1 MSGTPDAVGDVATPA
16 SSVGGQAVIEGV
28 MIRSPHAWAVAVRRP
43 DGDIETETH
52 DLPRLSAR
60 SKWAKV
66 PFIRGVLVLG
76 ESLTLGFKALT
87 WSADKAAEGEAEN
100 ERVRLEGIIESAR
113 GPLAGLRRKRA
124 GKRLENPGEIS
135 RGEMGIAMF
144 GALVV
149 FVGVFMLLP
158 LGGAKLAEEAAGGEN
173 VLVFTVAEG
182 VIRVLLFVGYI
193 WAIGRSKEIA
203 RVFQYHGAEHK
214 SIWAYEAGDPL
225 DVESVQKYQTMH
237 PRCGTSFLIIVV
249 LLAVLV
255 FTLLGLTE
263 PPLWWTISSRVVL
276 VPVIAGIAYELL
288 KASATASWLHAL
300 SWPGIQL
307 QRITTKEP
315 DDAMVEV
322 AISSLLASLTQPEVD
337 EVKERG
343 NVCEP
348 ALRATHHG

>member
-1 MSGTPDAVGDVATPA
+1 MSGTPDAVGDAAAPAAT
-16 SSVGGQAVIEGV
+16 VGGQAVIEGV

-43 DGDIETETH
+43 DGEIETQTH

-60 SKWAKV
+60 SRWAKV
-66 PFIRGVLVLG
+66 PFVRGVLVLG

-87 WSADKAAEGEAEN
+87 WSADKAAEGEADQ
-100 ERVRLEGIIESAR
+100 ERERLEAIIAGAR
-113 GPLAGLRRKRA
+113 GPLAGWRTKRA
-124 GKRLENPGEIS
+124 EKRLENPGEIT

-144 GALVV
+144 GALVL
-149 FVGVFMLLP
+149 FIGVFMLLP

-173 VLVFTVAEG
+173 VLVFTLAEG
-182 VIRVLLFVGYI
+182 VIRVALFIGYI
-193 WAIGRSKEIA
+193 WLIGRNKEIA

-225 DVESVQKYQTMH
+225 DVKSVQTYQTMH

-276 VPVIAGIAYELL
+276 VPVIAGVSYELL
-288 KASATASWLHAL
+288 KASASASWLHAL

-315 DDAMVEV
+315 DDGMVEV
-322 AISSLLASLTQPEVD
+322 AISSLLASLNED
-337 EVKERG
+337 EVAEVIERG
-343 NVCEP
+343 RVCEP

>member
-1 MSGTPDAVGDVATPA
+1 MSGTPDAVGDAATPA

-28 MIRSPHAWAVAVRRP
+28 MIRSPHAWAVAVRKP
-43 DGDIETETH
+43 DGDIETKTH

-60 SKWAKV
+60 SNWAKV

-87 WSADKAAEGEAEN
+87 WSADKAAEGEAES
-100 ERVRLEGIIESAR
+100 ERIRLEGIIADAR
-113 GPLAGLRRKRA
+113 GPLSGWRKQRA
-124 GKRLENPGEIS
+124 STRLENPGQIS

-149 FVGVFMLLP
+149 FIGVFMLLP

-276 VPVIAGIAYELL
+276 VPVIAGISYELL
-288 KASATASWLHAL
+288 KASATAPWLHAL

-315 DDAMVEV
+315 DDGMVEV
-322 AISSLLASLTQPEVD
+322 AISSLLASLTENEVD
-337 EVKERG
+337 EVIGRG
-343 NVCEP
+343 SVCEP

>member
-1 MSGTPDAVGDVATPA
+1 
-16 SSVGGQAVIEGV
+16 
-28 MIRSPHAWAVAVRRP
+28 MIRSPHAWAVAVRTP
-43 DGDIETETH
+43 DGSIETQTNE
-52 DLPRLSAR
+52 LPRLSAR
-60 SKWAKV
+60 SRWAKI

-87 WSADKAAEGEAEN
+87 WSADKAAAAEADE
-100 ERVRLEGIIESAR
+100 ERERLEKIVNEAK
-113 GPLAGLRRKRA
+113 GPFSDWRKKRA
-124 GKRLENPGEIS
+124 TKRLENPGEITKS
-135 RGEMGIAMF
+135 EIGIAML
-144 GALVV
+144 GALVL

-158 LGGAKLAEEAAGGEN
+158 LGAGKLAEEAAGGEN
-173 VLVFTVAEG
+173 VLIFTLTEG
-182 VIRVLLFVGYI
+182 VVRVFLFVAYI

-225 DVESVQKYQTMH
+225 DVDSVQKYQTMH

-276 VPVIAGIAYELL
+276 VPAIAGVSYELL
-288 KASATASWLHAL
+288 KASAATRWLHAM

-315 DDAMVEV
+315 DDQMVEV
-322 AISSLLASLTQPEVD
+322 AISSLLASLNED
-337 EVKERG
+337 EVAEVVGRG
-343 NVCEP
+343 PICEP
-348 ALRATHHG
+348 ALKATNHG